1 MQHIAHRY
9 NAPLQTKEQE
19 KIERLGGADVIKA
32 LDGDGLP
39 GPLAAVDGAEPPAPQ
54 DPRRREPA
62 RARRQ
67 LRKRRRARLPR
78 QRPRQRPGVARPR
91 LPPRARQLPREVL
104 RPRLGRLR
112 PPRQGRLATRRAP
125 VALRRLR
132 PQRRLDIRQ
141 PSLRVA
147 RPLLRPRQHGVAL
160 PQLAL
165 QLQHPRRRIRRSRR
179 HASGLSKLLFAVGE
193 MAASLT
199 WARACARPVSAQT
212 RLAEVCLH
220 ACRTCS
226 GLRGVGSRSHQNG

>member
-1 MQHIAHRY
+1 MPHSAFLMQHIAHRY

-78 QRPRQRPGVARPR
+78 QRPRQRPRLARPN
-91 LPPRARQLPREVL
+91 LPPRARQLQREVL

-112 PPRQGRLATRRAP
+112 PPRQG
-125 VALRRLR
+125 RRLR

-147 RPLLRPRQHGVAL
+147 RPLLRPLQHGVAL